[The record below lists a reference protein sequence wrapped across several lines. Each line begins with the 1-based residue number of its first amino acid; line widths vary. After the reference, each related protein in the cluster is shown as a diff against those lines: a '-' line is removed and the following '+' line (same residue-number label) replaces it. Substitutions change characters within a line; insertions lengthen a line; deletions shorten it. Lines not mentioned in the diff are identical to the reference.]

1 MAKGNLF
8 LGMGRGS
15 VGDVT
20 FYRADGQQ
28 LSRARNRKP
37 RNPKSN
43 AQLIQR
49 AISATIVQAYKAGSI
64 IFDHSFEG
72 KSVPAGS
79 QRAFLSTNMR
89 KLREQVLRE
98 MNLEASSQ
106 LASVVSPRAV
116 YPVPNAYRISEGSLI
131 QNLFVQGFD
140 DDQNPAA
147 VPVQATEGETISAYL
162 TRLNVVPGEIFTVVS
177 LGVLTSED
185 NRNSLLSPQ
194 CTFGFMRLTVKETAA
209 TSTKTM
215 ATATY
220 QDIFDIDSAGAV
232 LPTARL
238 FSEGIFISDLDRCDG
253 DLVGIEWLLP
263 VNGVDAWRGDP
274 DQVVAGAY
282 ARVCHGSR
290 PCVFR
295 LRAGRRHPLRRVGL
309 QAPSRSWLAVGV
321 PRAGCVPRR
330 RPCGIPCLCA
340 NFAVA
345 DRSARICGGR
355 SCSRPH
361 RG

>member
-49 AISATIVQAYKAGSI
+49 AISATIVQAYKAGSV

-89 KLREQVLRE
+89 KLRAQVLSE
-98 MNLEASSQ
+98 IDLQ
-106 LASVVSPRAV
+106 LGLQEASVVSPRAV

-131 QNLFVQGFD
+131 QNLFVKGAD
-140 DDQNPAA
+140 ENDNPAA
-147 VPVQATEGETISAYL
+147 IPVSALQGDTISAYL
-162 TRLNVVPGEIFTVVS
+162 ARLNIVPGEIFTIVS
-177 LGVLTSED
+177 LGVDVTIN
-185 NRNSLLSPQ
+185 NRDSLVSPQ
-194 CTFGFMRLTVKETAA
+194 CTFGFMRLTVKEAAA
-209 TSTKTM
+209 TSTTSM
-215 ATATY
+215 TTATF

-232 LPTARL
+232 LPTTRL
-238 FSEGIFISDLDRCDG
+238 FTQGIFISDLDIAGSSGGGIGVIRSNENSGLRSSSDMWVPSNEDG
-253 DLVGIEWLLP
+253 GPAWGVRPSNLLAAWSQDS
-263 VNGVDAWRGDP
+263 GSVDSELILEG
-274 DQVVAGAY
+274 GA
-282 ARVCHGSR
+282 
-290 PCVFR
+290 
-295 LRAGRRHPLRRVGL
+295 
-309 QAPSRSWLAVGV
+309 
-321 PRAGCVPRR
+321 
-330 RPCGIPCLCA
+330 I
-340 NFAVA
+340 
-345 DRSARICGGR
+345 
-355 SCSRPH
+355 
-361 RG
+361 

>member
-89 KLREQVLRE
+89 KLREQVLSQIE
-98 MNLEASSQ
+98 TNVDESS
-106 LASVVSPRAV
+106 ASVVSPRAV

-131 QNLFVQGFD
+131 QNLFERGSGDNDEVR
-140 DDQNPAA
+140 
-147 VPVQATEGETISAYL
+147 VSPVDNLANETVANYL
-162 TRLNVVPGEIFTVVS
+162 TRLGIVPGDIFTVVS
-177 LGVLTSED
+177 FGVVGGAG
-185 NRNSLLSPQ
+185 RNSLLSPQ
-194 CTFGFMRLTVKETAA
+194 CTFGFMRLTVKQSAA
-209 TSTKTM
+209 SETKTVQ
-215 ATATY
+215 TALMS
-220 QDIFDIDSAGAV
+220 DIFDIDSSGAV
-232 LPTARL
+232 LPPTANFL
-238 FSEGIFISDLDRCDG
+238 DGIGISDLD
-253 DLVGIEWLLP
+253 I
-263 VNGVDAWRGDP
+263 
-274 DQVVAGAY
+274 AGA
-282 ARVCHGSR
+282 ANGSIGVIR
-290 PCVFR
+290 SNENSG
-295 LRAGRRHPLRRVGL
+295 LRSSSDMWLPELITTENWGV
-309 QAPSRSWLAVGV
+309 APANLLASWSQDSGAVDSEL
-321 PRAGCVPRR
+321 
-330 RPCGIPCLCA
+330 ILE
-340 NFAVA
+340 
-345 DRSARICGGR
+345 GGQI
-355 SCSRPH
+355 
-361 RG
+361 

>member
-89 KLREQVLRE
+89 KLRQQVLAE
-98 MNLEASSQ
+98 ISMQPGETTA
-106 LASVVSPRAV
+106 AVVSPRSV

-131 QNLFVQGFD
+131 QNLYEGGLNDSDHLCVK
-140 DDQNPAA
+140 PVAA
-147 VPVQATEGETISAYL
+147 LENETVAAYL
-162 TRLNVVPGEIFTVVS
+162 SRLNITAGEIFTVVS
-177 LGVLTSED
+177 FGTGLES
-185 NRNSLLSPQ
+185 SPSNIVSGQ
-194 CTFGFMRLTVKETAA
+194 CTFGFMRLTVKQSAITL
-209 TSTKTM
+209 
-215 ATATY
+215 ATAVSAANV
-220 QDIFDIDSAGAV
+220 QDIFTIDSAGAV
-232 LPTARL
+232 LPDARK
-238 FSEGIFISDLDRCDG
+238 FVDGISISDLDIAG
-253 DLVGIEWLLP
+253 SEYGSI
-263 VNGVDAWRGDP
+263 GVIRSNENSG
-274 DQVVAGAY
+274 
-282 ARVCHGSR
+282 
-290 PCVFR
+290 
-295 LRAGRRHPLRRVGL
+295 LR
-309 QAPSRSWLAVGV
+309 SSSDMWLATDFEESNPYSVAPPNLLTAWSEDSG
-321 PRAGCVPRR
+321 
-330 RPCGIPCLCA
+330 
-340 NFAVA
+340 AV
-345 DRSARICGGR
+345 DSELILEGGQI
-355 SCSRPH
+355 
-361 RG
+361 

>member
-89 KLREQVLRE
+89 KLREQVMSE
-98 MNLEASSQ
+98 MDTLISDAK
-106 LASVVSPRAV
+106 ASVVSPRSI

-131 QNLFVQGFD
+131 QNLFEVGQD
-140 DDQNPAA
+140 ANDYIA
-147 VPVQATEGETISAYL
+147 VKPVASLTGETVSAYL
-162 TRLNVVPGEIFTVVS
+162 SRLGIVPNEIFTIVTFGVGDVS
-177 LGVLTSED
+177 AGRASLT
-185 NRNSLLSPQ
+185 NGQ

-209 TSTKTM
+209 SLTKTVSE
-215 ATATY
+215 ATFQEVFT
-220 QDIFDIDSAGAV
+220 IDSAGAN
-232 LPTARL
+232 LPSARL
-238 FSEGIFISDLDRCDG
+238 LTEGIALSDIDFTGASYGSMGVIRSNENSGLRSTSDM
-253 DLVGIEWLLP
+253 WLP
-263 VNGVDAWRGDP
+263 NDYGENVTW
-274 DQVVAGAY
+274 
-282 ARVCHGSR
+282 
-290 PCVFR
+290 
-295 LRAGRRHPLRRVGL
+295 
-309 QAPSRSWLAVGV
+309 
-321 PRAGCVPRR
+321 
-330 RPCGIPCLCA
+330 
-340 NFAVA
+340 AVA
-345 DRSARICGGR
+345 PGNLLTAWSQDSGSVDSELILEGGAI
-355 SCSRPH
+355 
-361 RG
+361 

>member
-89 KLREQVLRE
+89 KLREQILNQIDANVGDT
-98 MNLEASSQ
+98 S
-106 LASVVSPRAV
+106 ASVVSPRAV

-131 QNLFVQGFD
+131 QNLFVRGAGD
-140 DDQNPAA
+140 NDE
-147 VPVQATEGETISAYL
+147 VKVTPVEWNDGETVANYL
-162 TRLNVVPGEIFTVVS
+162 TRLGIVPGEIFTIVSFGVVGQS
-177 LGVLTSED
+177 GRS
-185 NRNSLLSPQ
+185 SLLSSQ

-209 TSTKTM
+209 TLTKTVVQALM
-215 ATATY
+215 TE
-220 QDIFDIDSAGAV
+220 IFDIDSSGAV
-232 LPTARL
+232 LPSDAL
-238 FSEGIFISDLDRCDG
+238 FQDGVGISDLD
-253 DLVGIEWLLP
+253 I
-263 VNGVDAWRGDP
+263 
-274 DQVVAGAY
+274 AGA
-282 ARVCHGSR
+282 ANGSIGVIR
-290 PCVFR
+290 SNENSG
-295 LRAGRRHPLRRVGL
+295 LRSSSDMWLPESLSAINWGV
-309 QAPSRSWLAVGV
+309 APTNLLASWSQDSGSVDSEL
-321 PRAGCVPRR
+321 
-330 RPCGIPCLCA
+330 ILE
-340 NFAVA
+340 
-345 DRSARICGGR
+345 GGAI
-355 SCSRPH
+355 
-361 RG
+361 

>member
-49 AISATIVQAYKAGSI
+49 AISATIVQAYKAGSV

-89 KLREQVLRE
+89 KLREQVLSELNTNAANAR
-98 MNLEASSQ
+98 
-106 LASVVSPRAV
+106 ASVVSPRSI

-131 QNLFVQGFD
+131 QNLFEVGQD
-140 DDQNPAA
+140 DNDYIA
-147 VPVQATEGETISAYL
+147 VKPVTSLSGETVSAYL
-162 TRLNVVPGEIFTVVS
+162 SRLGIVPGEIFTIVTFGTVSDDVGRGGLVS
-177 LGVLTSED
+177 L
-185 NRNSLLSPQ
+185 Q

-209 TSTKTM
+209 SLTKTV
-215 ATATY
+215 AEATY
-220 QDIFDIDSAGAV
+220 QEVFQIDSAGAN
-232 LPTARL
+232 LPSARL
-238 FSEGIFISDLDRCDG
+238 LTAGIALSDI
-253 DLVGIEWLLP
+253 DLVGS
-263 VNGVDAWRGDP
+263 V
-274 DQVVAGAY
+274 
-282 ARVCHGSR
+282 HGSMGVIR
-290 PCVFR
+290 SNENSG
-295 LRAGRRHPLRRVGL
+295 LR
-309 QAPSRSWLAVGV
+309 STSDMWLPNDYGENVV
-321 PRAGCVPRR
+321 W
-330 RPCGIPCLCA
+330 
-340 NFAVA
+340 AVA
-345 DRSARICGGR
+345 PINLIAAWSQDSGSVDSELILEGGQI
-355 SCSRPH
+355 
-361 RG
+361 

>member
-49 AISATIVQAYKAGSI
+49 AISATVVQAYKAGSV

-89 KLREQVLRE
+89 KLRAEILRDMELTPAEQL
-98 MNLEASSQ
+98 S
-106 LASVVSPRAV
+106 SVVSPRSV
-116 YPVPNAYRISEGSLI
+116 YPIPNAYRISEGSLI
-131 QNLFVQGFD
+131 QNLFKQGVD
-140 DDQNPAA
+140 GADNPAA
-147 VPVQATEGETISAYL
+147 VPVAAVQGETISAYL
-162 TRLNVVPGEIFTVVS
+162 TRLNIVPGEIFTVVS
-177 LGVLTSED
+177 FGVITVDSGRSQLT
-185 NRNSLLSPQ
+185 SPQ
-194 CTFGFMRLTVKETAA
+194 CTFGFMRLTVKEAAA

-215 ATATY
+215 ATATF

-232 LPTARL
+232 LPNDRL
-238 FSEGIFISDLDRCDG
+238 FTQGIYISDLDIAAAGQGGIGVIRSNENSGLRSSSDLWIPNG
-253 DLVGIEWLLP
+253 DDNAPDWGVQPSNLLAAWSQDS
-263 VNGVDAWRGDP
+263 GSVD
-274 DQVVAGAY
+274 
-282 ARVCHGSR
+282 SE
-290 PCVFR
+290 
-295 LRAGRRHPLRRVGL
+295 LILE
-309 QAPSRSWLAVGV
+309 
-321 PRAGCVPRR
+321 
-330 RPCGIPCLCA
+330 
-340 NFAVA
+340 
-345 DRSARICGGR
+345 GGQI
-355 SCSRPH
+355 
-361 RG
+361 

>member
-89 KLREQVLRE
+89 KLREQILSE
-98 MNLEASSQ
+98 INSPAAQ
-106 LASVVSPRAV
+106 TAASVVSPRTV

-131 QNLFVQGFD
+131 QNLFTVEYD
-140 DDQNPAA
+140 TINNVMRANLVAA
-147 VPVQATEGETISAYL
+147 EVNETVQAFL
-162 TRLNVVPGEIFTVVS
+162 TRLNIKAGDIFTICS
-177 LGVLTSED
+177 FGVQGD
-185 NRNSLLSPQ
+185 GNRNDLQNPQ
-194 CTFGFMRLTVKETAA
+194 CTFGFIRLTVKESAV
-209 TSTKTM
+209 
-215 ATATY
+215 TATTIVREATY
-220 QDIFDIDSAGAV
+220 GTLFEIDSTGAV
-232 LPTARL
+232 IPSDRALTE
-238 FSEGIFISDLDRCDG
+238 SISIEDLDIAG
-253 DLVGIEWLLP
+253 SPVGSMGVIRSNENSGLRSTSDM
-263 VNGVDAWRGDP
+263 VTGGANGYVTLWG
-274 DQVVAGAY
+274 V
-282 ARVCHGSR
+282 
-290 PCVFR
+290 
-295 LRAGRRHPLRRVGL
+295 
-309 QAPSRSWLAVGV
+309 APSNLLTAWSQDSGAVDSEL
-321 PRAGCVPRR
+321 
-330 RPCGIPCLCA
+330 ILE
-340 NFAVA
+340 
-345 DRSARICGGR
+345 GGAI
-355 SCSRPH
+355 
-361 RG
+361 